1 MTTSNRKA
9 GASVRFSEITVWR
22 TKLPG
27 VKHAILP
34 PHDNRPNPL
43 VADSMLY
50 VSVFSP
56 GAVCALNRKTGK
68 LIWRKEIPKL
78 AGSAVHLA
86 GGKLFAKTAH
96 TVYALEPNTGAVIWS
111 FCPYGTSGEW
121 IYSAPT
127 VRGNSVFIGDRCG
140 YLHCL
145 DLEAGRLLWKQRTN
159 RAKNDDV
166 NTTPIVA
173 DGIVVVG
180 TNAKRA
186 VAYEVKTGERAW
198 VCPLDG
204 PSAFGPLAYKG
215 LIAVFTDSVYL
226 LKPETGKV
234 VRKFSWKNDGITTA
248 TSTPKGI
255 IAMLRGK
262 WPPSG
267 TVELIRLTES
277 GIQFSKTLQAFVAF
291 LRYAKETKLVYV
303 SHLEGIDICR
313 PQSGEIICTVKLS
326 KGPEEVGPVEVRDS
340 KIYALSGDGYVYA
353 LRHPAS

>member
-1 MTTSNRKA
+1 MTTPNRKA

-34 PHDNRPNPL
+34 PHDDRPNPL

-68 LIWRKEIPKL
+68 LIWRREIPKL
-78 AGSAVHLA
+78 AGPAVHLA

-96 TVYALEPNTGAVIWS
+96 TVFALEPNTGAVIWS

-127 VRGNSVFIGDRCG
+127 VSGNSVFIGDRCG

-145 DLEAGRLLWKQRTN
+145 DLSAGRPLWKQRTN
-159 RAKNDDV
+159 KAKNDDV

-186 VAYEVKTGERAW
+186 VAYDVKTGERAW
-198 VCPLDG
+198 VCSLDG

-234 VRKFSWKNDGITTA
+234 LRKFSWKNDGITTA

-255 IAMLRGK
+255 IATLRGK

-291 LRYAKETKLVYV
+291 LRYAKESKLVYV

-326 KGPEEVGPVEVRDS
+326 KGPEEVGPVEVRDN

>member
-1 MTTSNRKA
+1 
-9 GASVRFSEITVWR
+9 
-22 TKLPG
+22 
-27 VKHAILP
+27 
-34 PHDNRPNPL
+34 
-43 VADSMLY
+43 MLY

-56 GAVCALNRKTGK
+56 GAVCALKRKTGQ
-68 LIWRKEIPKL
+68 LVWRKEIPKF

-86 GGKLFAKTAH
+86 AGKLFAKTAH
-96 TVYALEPNTGAVIWS
+96 TIYALEPTTGATIWS

-127 VRGNSVFIGDRCG
+127 VHGNSVFIGDRCG

-145 DLEAGRLLWKQRTN
+145 DLNSGQPLWKRRTN

-173 DGIVVVG
+173 GGLVVVG

-186 VAYEVKTGERAW
+186 VAYDVETGEHTW

-204 PSAFGPLAYKG
+204 SSAFGPLAYKG
-215 LIAVFTDSVYL
+215 LIAVFTGSLYL
-226 LKPETGKV
+226 LEPKNGKV

-255 IAMLRGK
+255 VATLRGK

-267 TVELIRLTES
+267 TVELIGLTES

-291 LRYAKETKLVYV
+291 LRYARESQLVYI

-313 PQSGEIICTVKLS
+313 PQSGEIICTVKLN
-326 KGPEEVGPVEVRDS
+326 KGPEEIGPVEVTDN

-353 LRHPAS
+353 LRHPAT